1 MNELT
6 LISFGYL
13 YGLPEEADTV
23 IGVRGLPNPYYVEE
37 LKHRTGLDPAVRDYV
52 FSTPEAREYVT
63 ACLELIRQ
71 RIALYAGYDSPL
83 KEPLVIAVG
92 CSGGK
97 HRSVSMVIRLAEAL
111 EAAGIPVKLRHRD
124 LYKRLEHSAGAV
136 VYTRQAEGLRF
147 VIAQHLDGHHGFPK
161 GHVEGGESETDAA
174 LREIREEVGLTP
186 RLIPGFRRVEFYAMP
201 GKPNTYKQVVYFL
214 AEYENQ
220 TPVPQQTELQAA
232 ALLSL
237 PEALA
242 VLEHDSTRR
251 ILREAYEHL
260 TRNDELRTG
269 NACP

>member
-6 LISFGYL
+6 LMSFGYL

-23 IGVRGLPNPYYVEE
+23 IGVRGLPNPYWVEA
-37 LKHRTGLDPAVRDYV
+37 LKQKTGLDPAVRDYV
-52 FSTPEAREYVT
+52 FSTPEARDFFQT
-63 ACLELIRQ
+63 TLSLLRQ
-71 RIALYAGYDSPL
+71 RIALYGAYESPL
-83 KEPLVIAVG
+83 KTPLVIAVG

-97 HRSVSMVIRLAEAL
+97 HRSVSMAIRLAEAL
-111 EAAGIPVKLRHRD
+111 AGEGISVKLLHRD
-124 LYKRLEHSAGAV
+124 LHKTLEHSAGAV

-161 GHVEGGESETDAA
+161 GHIEGGESEADAA

-186 RLIPGFRRVEFYAMP
+186 RLIPGFRRVEFYALP

-214 AEYENQ
+214 AEFENQ
-220 TPVPQQTELQAA
+220 TPVPQQTELKAA

-242 VLEHDSTRR
+242 VLEHDSARR

-260 TRNDELRTG
+260 TRNRE
-269 NACP
+269 

>member
-1 MNELT
+1 MNEIT
-6 LISFGYL
+6 LMSFGYL

-23 IGVRGLPNPYYVEE
+23 IGIRGLPNPYWVEA
-37 LKHRTGLDPAVRDYV
+37 LKQKTGLDPAVRDYV
-52 FSTPEAREYVT
+52 FSTPEARDFFQT
-63 ACLELIRQ
+63 TLSLLRQ
-71 RIALYAGYDSPL
+71 RIALYGAYESPL
-83 KEPLVIAVG
+83 KTPLVLALG

-97 HRSVSMVIRLAEAL
+97 HRSVSMAIRLAEAL
-111 EAAGIPVKLRHRD
+111 AGEGISVKLLHRD
-124 LYKRLEHSAGAV
+124 LYKLLEHSAGAV

-161 GHVEGGESETDAA
+161 GHIEGGESEADAA

-186 RLIPGFRRVEFYAMP
+186 RLIPGFRRVEFYALP

-242 VLEHDSTRR
+242 VLEHDSARR
-251 ILREAYEHL
+251 ILREAYAFL
-260 TRNDELRTG
+260 KTNQY
-269 NACP
+269 

>member
-6 LISFGYL
+6 LMSFGYL

-23 IGVRGLPNPYYVEE
+23 IGVRGLPNPYWVEA
-37 LKHRTGLDPAVRDYV
+37 LKQKTGLDPAVRDYV
-52 FSTPEAREYVT
+52 FSTPGAEDYFQT
-63 ACLELIRQ
+63 TLSLLRQ
-71 RIALYAGYDSPL
+71 RIALYQAYDSPL
-83 KEPLVIAVG
+83 KTPLVIAVG

-97 HRSVSMVIRLAEAL
+97 HRSVSMAIRLAEAL
-111 EAAGIPVKLRHRD
+111 AEEGIPVKLLHRD
-124 LYKRLEHSAGAV
+124 LHKTLEHSAGAV

-161 GHVEGGESETDAA
+161 GHIEGGESEADAA

-186 RLIPGFRRVEFYAMP
+186 RLIPGFRRVEFYALP

-242 VLEHDSTRR
+242 VLEHDSARR
-251 ILREAYEHL
+251 ILREAYAFL
-260 TRNDELRTG
+260 KTNQY
-269 NACP
+269 

>member
-1 MNELT
+1 MNEITLT
-6 LISFGYL
+6 SFGYL

-23 IGVRGLPNPYYVEE
+23 IGVRGLPNPYWVEA
-37 LKHRTGLDPAVRDYV
+37 LKQKTGLDPAVRNYV
-52 FSTPEAREYVT
+52 FSTPGAEDYFRT
-63 ACLELIRQ
+63 TLSLLRQ
-71 RIALYAGYDSPL
+71 RIALYEAYESPL
-83 KEPLVIAVG
+83 KTPLVIALG

-97 HRSVSMVIRLAEAL
+97 HRSVSMAIRLAEAL
-111 EAAGIPVKLRHRD
+111 AGEGISVKLLHRD
-124 LYKRLEHSAGAV
+124 LHKTLEHSAGAV

-161 GHVEGGESETDAA
+161 GHIEGGESEADAA

-186 RLIPGFRRVEFYAMP
+186 RLIPGFRRVEFYALP

-242 VLEHDSTRR
+242 VLEHDSARR
-251 ILREAYEHL
+251 ILREAYAFL
-260 TRNDELRTG
+260 KTNQY
-269 NACP
+269 